1 MNLLWR
7 LWIVLIQ
14 SFFRRRLHALSE
26 SVLNLTVLPND
37 LDLNLHMNNGRYL
50 SVMDLGRLDLLLR
63 ADLLPLLVKHRWQ
76 PLVGAVNI
84 RYKQSL
90 APLKRYRLHTKIV
103 AWDEKW
109 FYIEQR
115 FERRNRLIASAHV
128 KALFRSP
135 KGNVTPDEVFGLLK
149 MNIDPPKMPERVR
162 KWIETEM

>member
-1 MNLLWR
+1 MNLIFR
-7 LWIVLIQ
+7 LFAILFESLI
-14 SFFRRRLHALSE
+14 RKKLHPLSE
-26 SVLNLTVLPND
+26 SVVHLRVLPND

-50 SVMDLGRLDLLLR
+50 AIMDLGRLDLLLR
-63 ADLLPLLVKHRWQ
+63 AGLLPLLVRHRWQ

-84 RYKQSL
+84 RFKQSL
-90 APLKRYRLHTKIV
+90 KPLVKYRLHTKIV

-115 FERRNRLIASAHV
+115 FERKNRLIANAHV

-135 KGNVTPDEVFGLLK
+135 HGNVNPTEILGLLK
-149 MNIDPPKMPERVR
+149 MNIDPPKMPERVK

>member
-1 MNLLWR
+1 MNLLFR
-7 LWIVLIQ
+7 LIVILIE
-14 SFFRRRLHALSE
+14 SLFRKKLHPLSE
-26 SVLNLTVLPND
+26 SILHLRVLPND

-50 SVMDLGRLDLLLR
+50 AVMDLGRLDLLLR
-63 ADLLPLLVKHRWQ
+63 AGLLPTLFKQRWQ

-84 RYKQSL
+84 RFRQSL
-90 APLKRYRLHTKIV
+90 MPLVKYRLHTKIV

-115 FERRNRLIASAHV
+115 YERKNRLIATAHV

-135 KGNVTPDEVFGLLK
+135 NGNVTPDEIFGLLK
-149 MNIDPPKMPERVR
+149 MNIDPPKIPDRVR